1 MKRIIAFAAIVAIV
15 ASCGGGSK
23 TSEAPAEPI
32 KLGIIGLDTSHST
45 AFTELLNSDSDE
57 PFVREFEVVA
67 AYPYGSKVIE
77 SSYKRIP
84 GYIEEVKKYG
94 VEIRASGDKRRP
106 SSRRAG
112 TRGVQGRQDLLYR
125 QAYRSHS
132 W

>member
-1 MKRIIAFAAIVAIV
+1 MKKIIAIAALAVMVA
-15 ASCGGGSK
+15 ACGGPK
-23 TSEAPAEPI
+23 PASEAPAEPV

-84 GYIEEVKKYG
+84 GYIEEVRKYG
-94 VEIRASGDKRRP
+94 V
-106 SSRRAG
+106 
-112 TRGVQGRQDLLYR
+112 
-125 QAYRSHS
+125 
-132 W
+132 